1 MQYTR
6 TPGADLPQVVVIGG
20 GVSGL
25 ATAAFLNEV
34 DVTVLEAT
42 DVAGGNV
49 RSEHIDGRV
58 IDCAANGWLDSE
70 PAMDR
75 LLVRLGLTDIVIP
88 ASDRATT
95 RWIYAEGEMHA
106 APLSPSAFLTTSLI
120 PWWAKLRV
128 LIEPLIPR
136 GSRREDETVEAFVR
150 RRLGPAFVD
159 RMVGPMVAGIYAADP
174 SHISLAAAF
183 PKMAEMER
191 EYRSLFLAMLAK
203 KRGGAPTG
211 HLQTLPR
218 GAGHLTEALISHL
231 GESIQCDSPAE
242 GLTRTKS
249 GWRVHTPSGDID
261 ADAVVMACPAPVQ
274 ARLMRGIDSAVASA
288 LDEIPY
294 APVSVVVSAW
304 PAGAFDRRPQGFG
317 VLVARGEDVGVLGT
331 LFTSEAYPHQSR
343 EGEVLLRTMIGGAID
358 EAATKLPHQQ
368 ILDRVF
374 ASHER
379 FFGNRR
385 ADPYLVRTFHHPEGI
400 PQYTVGHPAR
410 VAAVA
415 AAQDRFGGLFFAG
428 NHLQGI
434 GIKDC
439 AATGERIA
447 GDVRGWLEI
456 TAPTEAL
463 G

>member
-1 MQYTR
+1 M
-6 TPGADLPQVVVIGG
+6 
-20 GVSGL
+20 SGL
-25 ATAAFLNEV
+25 ATAAFLEGV
-34 DVTVLEAT
+34 DVTVLEAS

-75 LLVRLGLTDIVIP
+75 LLSRLGLTDDVIP
-88 ASDRATT
+88 ASDRADT
-95 RWIYAEGEMHA
+95 RWIYADGEMHS
-106 APLSPSAFLTTSLI
+106 APLSPPALLKTSLI

-128 LIEPLIPR
+128 LLEPFILR
-136 GSRREDETVEAFVR
+136 GPKDIDETVEAFVS
-150 RRLGPAFVD
+150 RRLGPWFVD

-174 SHISLAAAF
+174 GNLSLAAAF
-183 PKMAEMER
+183 PKMAEMES

-203 KRGGAPTG
+203 KRGGAPSG

-218 GAGHLTEALISHL
+218 GAGHLTESLIAHL
-231 GESIQCDSPAE
+231 GASVQCDTPAE
-242 GLTRTKS
+242 GLTRTKN
-249 GWRVHTPSGDID
+249 GWRVHTPTGDID
-261 ADAVVMACPAPVQ
+261 ADAVVLACPAPVQ

-288 LDEIPY
+288 LDQILY

-304 PAGAFDRRPQGFG
+304 PAGAFDRAPRGFG
-317 VLVARGEDVGVLGT
+317 VLVARGENVGVLGT

-343 EGEVLLRTMIGGAID
+343 EGEVLLRTMLGGSID
-358 EAATKLPHQQ
+358 PASTQLNHQQ
-368 ILDRVF
+368 MLDRVF

-379 FFGNRR
+379 FFGSRR
-385 ADPYLVRTFHHPEGI
+385 AEPNLVRTYHHPEGI

-447 GDVRGWLEI
+447 SDVRGWLEI
-456 TAPTEAL
+456 TSPTEAL

>member
-1 MQYTR
+1 MP
-6 TPGADLPQVVVIGG
+6 TPGAELPQVVVIGG

-25 ATAAFLNEV
+25 ATAAFLDGV
-34 DVTVLEAT
+34 DVAVIEAS

-49 RSEHIDGRV
+49 RSDHIDGRV

-70 PAMDR
+70 PAMGR
-75 LLVRLGLTDIVIP
+75 LLARLGLSDEIIP
-88 ASDRATT
+88 ASDRAAT
-95 RWIYAEGEMHA
+95 RWIYADGEMHA
-106 APLSPSAFLTTSLI
+106 APLSPPALLKTSLL
-120 PWWAKLRV
+120 PWWAKLRI
-128 LIEPLIPR
+128 LLEPFIGR
-136 GSRREDETVEAFVR
+136 GPKDIDETVEEFVS
-150 RRLGPAFVD
+150 RRLGPWFVD

-174 SHISLAAAF
+174 GNVSLAAAF
-183 PKMAEMER
+183 PKMAAMES

-218 GAGHLTEALISHL
+218 GAGHLTESLVSHL
-231 GESIQCDSPAE
+231 GEAVRCNTPGE
-242 GLTRTKS
+242 GLTRTKG

-261 ADAVVMACPAPVQ
+261 ADAVVLACPAPVQ

-288 LDEIPY
+288 LDQIPY

-304 PAGAFDRRPQGFG
+304 PAGAFDRRPTGFG
-317 VLVARGEDVGVLGT
+317 VLVARGENVGVLGT

-343 EGEVLLRTMIGGAID
+343 EGEILLRTMVGGSID
-358 EAATKLPHQQ
+358 GAATQLPHQQ
-368 ILDRVF
+368 LLDRVF
-374 ASHER
+374 SSHER

-385 ADPYLVRTFHHPEGI
+385 AEPNLVRTYHHPEGI
-400 PQYTVGHPAR
+400 PQYTVGHPSR

-415 AAQDRFGGLFFAG
+415 AAQDRFGGLFFGG

-434 GIKDC
+434 GVKDC

-447 GDVRGWLEI
+447 SDVRGWLEI
-456 TAPTEAL
+456 TSPTEAI
-463 G
+463 

>member
-1 MQYTR
+1 
-6 TPGADLPQVVVIGG
+6 
-20 GVSGL
+20 VSGL
-25 ATAAFLNEV
+25 ATAAFLDGV
-34 DVTVLEAT
+34 DVTVLEAS

-70 PAMDR
+70 PAMGR
-75 LLVRLGLTDIVIP
+75 LLARLDLTDDVIP
-88 ASDRATT
+88 ASDRAGT
-95 RWIYAEGEMHA
+95 RWIYADGEMHS
-106 APLSPSAFLTTSLI
+106 APLSPAAFLTTSLI

-128 LIEPLIPR
+128 LLEPFLPR
-136 GSRREDETVEAFVR
+136 GPKGIDETVEAFVS
-150 RRLGPAFVD
+150 RRLGPLFVD

-174 SHISLAAAF
+174 ANISLAAAF
-183 PKMAEMER
+183 PKMAEMET

-218 GAGHLTEALISHL
+218 GAGHLTEALVSHL
-231 GESIQCDSPAE
+231 GEAVQCGCPAE
-242 GLTRTKS
+242 GLTRTKN

-261 ADAVVMACPAPVQ
+261 ADAVVLACPAPVQ

-294 APVSVVVSAW
+294 ASVSVVVSAW
-304 PAGAFDRRPQGFG
+304 PAGAFDRRPRGFG

-343 EGEVLLRTMIGGAID
+343 EGEILLRTMIGGAVD
-358 EAATKLPHQQ
+358 EASTQLPHQQ
-368 ILDRVF
+368 LLDRVF
-374 ASHER
+374 ASNER
-379 FFGNRR
+379 FFGSRR
-385 ADPYLVRTFHHPEGI
+385 AEPNLVRVFHHPQGI

-410 VAAVA
+410 VAAVS

-434 GIKDC
+434 GVKDC

-447 GDVRGWLEI
+447 NDLRGWLEI
-456 TAPTEAL
+456 TSPTEAL
-463 G
+463 R